1 MRGNHKERGKGNI
14 TCCNTTV
21 SKGSHGARPAD
32 RLLMNILA
40 LAQDARAQIGG
51 WKIQRFR
58 YLHSFHHSDG
68 ERVKEKHIKNEV
80 KVVSC
85 YFTPRWM
92 SSRAFIS
99 IIRRLFFFFFWALR
113 RAFSCMH
120 NLLSHRASFWNLLI
134 SSGSRSS
141 GACYSYP
148 PPPPKNTNKQKSQR
162 KKEVRKQTNCFKALQ
177 SVDNPKPRDR
187 PCKF

>member
-1 MRGNHKERGKGNI
+1 MAPTARGLLTGCWWTYWPWHKMLGHRLGVERSNVSVTSTHSI
-14 TCCNTTV
+14 T
-21 SKGSHGARPAD
+21 A
-32 RLLMNILA
+32 
-40 LAQDARAQIGG
+40 
-51 WKIQRFR
+51 
-58 YLHSFHHSDG
+58 
-68 ERVKEKHIKNEV
+68 ERERECSERKTHIKNEV
-80 KVVSC
+80 KVVSY
-85 YFTPRWM
+85 YFTPWWM

-141 GACYSYP
+141 GTCYSYP
-148 PPPPKNTNKQKSQR
+148 PPPPKNTNKQKTQR
-162 KKEVRKQTNCFKALQ
+162 KKERSEKNKRTRFL
-177 SVDNPKPRDR
+177 SVSKRFSPVNDPKPRDR

>member
-1 MRGNHKERGKGNI
+1 MLGHRLGVERSNVSVTSTHSI
-14 TCCNTTV
+14 T
-21 SKGSHGARPAD
+21 AER
-32 RLLMNILA
+32 
-40 LAQDARAQIGG
+40 
-51 WKIQRFR
+51 
-58 YLHSFHHSDG
+58 DG

-162 KKEVRKQTNCFKALQ
+162 KKERSEKTNKLFQSASVRRQPEAA
-177 SVDNPKPRDR
+177 R
-187 PCKF
+187 PTL